1 MLWRVVVDGI
11 WELDAGV
18 FLADGRPRGRAGRL
32 ALASPGCESS
42 FGGLNYVVSYTEFA
56 DKTFRS
62 VRGQKVAQHHKVIN
76 CSIHGQAIAQIRMK
90 FVVALALLPLSA
102 AIVGGARAA
111 SVHVN
116 WAHTKDDLRTR
127 YNSARAPPTIAAD
140 RGNRASATTNFILIC
155 AIAWP

>member
-1 MLWRVVVDGI
+1 MPSSS
-11 WELDAGV
+11 AP
-18 FLADGRPRGRAGRL
+18 GRRATRGRAGRL

-76 CSIHGQAIAQIRMK
+76 SLFTAKTIAQIRMK
-90 FVVALALLPLSA
+90 LVVALALLPLSA

-127 YNSARAPPTIAAD
+127 YNCACAHGLIRAPPHAAA
-140 RGNRASATTNFILIC
+140 ASPQGAHYLRTRE
-155 AIAWP
+155 

>member
-1 MLWRVVVDGI
+1 MLWRVVVDGV

-32 ALASPGCESS
+32 ALASPGRESS

-76 CSIHGQAIAQIRMK
+76 SSIHGQDNRTDQNEVRRRTSSIASIGCDRWRC
-90 FVVALALLPLSA
+90 
-102 AIVGGARAA
+102 AR
-111 SVHVN
+111 SV
-116 WAHTKDDLRTR
+116 RTR
-127 YNSARAPPTIAAD
+127 QLGPHER
-140 RGNRASATTNFILIC
+140 
-155 AIAWP
+155 

>member
-1 MLWRVVVDGI
+1 MFGLSYSSCRGAFVDGV
-11 WELDAGV
+11 ELV
-18 FLADGRPRGRAGRL
+18 VLLARRADPSRGRAVRL

-42 FGGLNYVVSYTEFA
+42 LGGLNYVVSYTEFA

-76 CSIHGQAIAQIRMK
+76 SSFTAKTIAQIRMK

-127 YNSARAPPTIAAD
+127 YNSARAHATKPHAAA
-140 RGNRASATTNFILIC
+140 ASPQGAH
-155 AIAWP
+155 